1 MQWLQRAA
9 DRVHAMNHT
18 RATSLTFLLLLA
30 MLATATHAQDKLAEY
45 RLGPGDGIRIS
56 VFQNPNLT
64 LDTRVAEDGAISYPL
79 IGRAKIGGETL
90 AGAESIIARALEA
103 GNYIQSPQ
111 VTIVLMQLRSSQ
123 VSVLGLVNRAGRF
136 PLETLNTRVS
146 EVIAMAGGIAREGAD
161 FAILS
166 GDRNGKYF
174 RKEID
179 ITALFLS
186 GRHEDDVLVA
196 GGDVI
201 YVQRAPQFYVYGEV
215 NRPGSYRV
223 ERGMTIRQAL
233 VQGGGPTQRG
243 TERNLRLYRRGTDG
257 ELEASSPR
265 LSEAV
270 RPDDVLYVGESL
282 F

>member
-1 MQWLQRAA
+1 
-9 DRVHAMNHT
+9 MNLA
-18 RATSLTFLLLLA
+18 RATLLMFFLLLCSFPA
-30 MLATATHAQDKLAEY
+30 RAQDKLVEY

-64 LDTRVAEDGAISYPL
+64 LETRVAEDGAISYPL
-79 IGRAKIGGETL
+79 IGRVRIGGETL
-90 AGAESIIARALEA
+90 AGAEAIIAKALEA
-103 GNYIQSPQ
+103 GDYIQGPQ
-111 VTIVLMQLRSSQ
+111 VTIVLVQARSSQ

-146 EVIAMAGGIAREGAD
+146 EMIAMAGGITREGAD
-161 FAILS
+161 FVILS
-166 GDRNGKYF
+166 GERNGKYF

-179 ITALFLS
+179 VAALFLA
-186 GRHEDDVLVA
+186 GKHDEDVLVA

-215 NRPGSYRV
+215 NRPGSYRL
-223 ERGMTIRQAL
+223 ERGMTLRQAL

-243 TERNLRLYRRGTDG
+243 TEKNLRLYRRGAGG
-257 ELEASSPR
+257 ELAASSPR
-265 LSEAV
+265 LSEPVQA
-270 RPDDVLYVGESL
+270 DDVLYVGESL

>member
-1 MQWLQRAA
+1 
-9 DRVHAMNHT
+9 MNHS
-18 RATSLTFLLLLA
+18 RATLFTFLLMLA
-30 MLATATHAQDKLAEY
+30 MLASATHAQDKLVEY

-79 IGRAKIGGETL
+79 IGRVRIGGETL
-90 AGAESIIARALEA
+90 AGAEGIIARALEA

-111 VTIVLMQLRSSQ
+111 VTLVLMQARSSQ

-136 PLETLNTRVS
+136 PLETVNTRVS
-146 EVIAMAGGIAREGAD
+146 EMIAMAGGIAREGAD
-161 FAILS
+161 FVILS
-166 GDRNGKYF
+166 GERDGKYF

-179 ITALFLS
+179 VAALFLS
-186 GRHEDDVLVA
+186 GQHDDDVRVA

-201 YVQRAPQFYVYGEV
+201 YVHRAPQFYVYGEV

-243 TERNLRLYRRGTDG
+243 TERNLRVYRRAANG
-257 ELEASSPR
+257 ELETRSPR
-265 LSEAV
+265 LGEPV

>member
-1 MQWLQRAA
+1 VAPT
-9 DRVHAMNHT
+9 VGVVNHGRPT
-18 RATSLTFLLLLA
+18 LLVFLVLLA
-30 MLATATHAQDKLAEY
+30 MFASATHAQQKLVEY

-64 LDTRVAEDGAISYPL
+64 LDTRVAEDGAITYPL
-79 IGRAKIGGETL
+79 IGRVRIGGETL
-90 AGAESIIARALEA
+90 AGAESIIARGLEA

-111 VTIVLMQLRSSQ
+111 VTIMLMQARSSQ

-146 EVIAMAGGIAREGAD
+146 EMIAMAGGIAREGAD
-161 FAILS
+161 FVILS
-166 GDRNGKYF
+166 GERSGKYF

-179 ITALFLS
+179 VAALFLS
-186 GRHEDDVLVA
+186 GKHDDDVLVA

-201 YVQRAPQFYVYGEV
+201 YVQRAPQFYIYGEV

-243 TERNLRLYRRGTDG
+243 TERNLRLYRRGADG
-257 ELEASSPR
+257 ELEASRPH
-265 LSEAV
+265 LSEPV
-270 RPDDVLYVGESL
+270 RSDDVLYVGESL

>member
-1 MQWLQRAA
+1 
-9 DRVHAMNHT
+9 MNHT
-18 RATSLTFLLLLA
+18 RATSLAFLLLLA
-30 MLATATHAQDKLAEY
+30 LLATATHAQDKLVEY

-64 LDTRVAEDGAISYPL
+64 LETRLAEDGAISYPL

-201 YVQRAPQFYVYGEV
+201 YVQRAPQVYVYGEV

-243 TERNLRLYRRGTDG
+243 TERNLRLYRRGADG

>member
-1 MQWLQRAA
+1 
-9 DRVHAMNHT
+9 MNHN
-18 RATSLTFLLLLA
+18 RATLFIFLLMLA
-30 MLATATHAQDKLAEY
+30 MLAGATHAQDKLVEY

-56 VFQNPNLT
+56 VFQNPNLM

-79 IGRAKIGGETL
+79 IGRVRIGGQTL
-90 AGAESIIARALEA
+90 AGAEGMIARALEA

-111 VTIVLMQLRSSQ
+111 VTLVLMQARSSQ

-136 PLETLNTRVS
+136 PLETVNTRVS
-146 EVIAMAGGIAREGAD
+146 EMIAMAGGIAREGAD

-166 GDRNGKYF
+166 GERDGKYF

-179 ITALFLS
+179 VGALFLS
-186 GRHEDDVLVA
+186 GRHEDDVRVA

-201 YVQRAPQFYVYGEV
+201 YVERAPQFYIYGEV

-243 TERNLRLYRRGTDG
+243 TERNLRMYRRAANG
-257 ELEASSPR
+257 ELETRSPR
-265 LSEAV
+265 LGEPV

>member
-1 MQWLQRAA
+1 
-9 DRVHAMNHT
+9 MNPS
-18 RATSLTFLLLLA
+18 RPRLLIFLLLL
-30 MLATATHAQDKLAEY
+30 LVGTAAYAQEKLVEY
-45 RLGPGDGIRIS
+45 RLGAGDGIRIS
-56 VFQNPNLT
+56 VFQNANLT
-64 LDTRVAEDGAISYPL
+64 LETRVAEDGAISYPL
-79 IGRAKIGGETL
+79 IGRVRIGGETL

-111 VTIVLMQLRSSQ
+111 VTIVLMQARSSQ

-136 PLETLNTRVS
+136 ALETLNTRVS
-146 EVIAMAGGIAREGAD
+146 EMIALAGGISREGAD
-161 FAILS
+161 FVILS
-166 GDRNGKYF
+166 GERNGKYF

-179 ITALFLS
+179 VAALFLS
-186 GRHEDDVLVA
+186 GRHDDDVLVA

-201 YVQRAPQFYVYGEV
+201 YVQRAPQFYIYGEV

-223 ERGMTIRQAL
+223 ERGMTLRQAL

-243 TERNLRLYRRGTDG
+243 TERNLRLYRRGADG

-265 LSEAV
+265 LSEV
-270 RPDDVLYVGESL
+270 IRPDDVLYVGESL

>member
-1 MQWLQRAA
+1 
-9 DRVHAMNHT
+9 MNHS
-18 RATSLTFLLLLA
+18 RATLLMLFLLLA
-30 MLATATHAQDKLAEY
+30 MFAFPAHAQQKLVEY

-64 LDTRVAEDGAISYPL
+64 LDTRVAEDGAITYPL
-79 IGRAKIGGETL
+79 IGRVRIGGETL
-90 AGAESIIARALEA
+90 AGAESIIARGLEA

-111 VTIVLMQLRSSQ
+111 VTITLMQARSSQ

-146 EVIAMAGGIAREGAD
+146 EMIAMAGGIAREGAD
-161 FAILS
+161 FVILS
-166 GDRNGKYF
+166 GERSGKYF

-179 ITALFLS
+179 VAALFLS
-186 GRHEDDVLVA
+186 GKHDDDVLVA

-201 YVQRAPQFYVYGEV
+201 YVQRAPQFYIYGEV

-243 TERNLRLYRRGTDG
+243 TERNLRLYRRGADG
-257 ELEASSPR
+257 ELEASRPH
-265 LSEAV
+265 LSEPV
-270 RPDDVLYVGESL
+270 RSDDVLYVGESL

>member
-1 MQWLQRAA
+1 
-9 DRVHAMNHT
+9 MNHS
-18 RATSLTFLLLLA
+18 RATLLGFFLLLA
-30 MLATATHAQDKLAEY
+30 MFALPANAQEKLVEY
-45 RLGPGDGIRIS
+45 RLGAGDGIRVS

-64 LDTRVAEDGAISYPL
+64 LETRVAEDGAISYPL
-79 IGRAKIGGETL
+79 IGRVRIGGETL
-90 AGAESIIARALEA
+90 AGAESIIARALET

-111 VTIVLMQLRSSQ
+111 VTIMLMQARSSQ

-136 PLETLNTRVS
+136 PLETVNTRVS
-146 EVIAMAGGIAREGAD
+146 EMIAMAGGIAREGAD
-161 FAILS
+161 FVILS
-166 GDRNGKYF
+166 GERNGKYF

-179 ITALFLS
+179 VAALFLT
-186 GRHEDDVLVA
+186 GKHDDDVLVA

-223 ERGMTIRQAL
+223 ERGMTVRQAL

-243 TERNLRLYRRGTDG
+243 TERNLRLYRRGAAG
-257 ELEASSPR
+257 ELEASSPH
-265 LSEAV
+265 LSEPV
-270 RPDDVLYVGESL
+270 RPDDVLHVGESL

>member
-1 MQWLQRAA
+1 MRG
-9 DRVHAMNHT
+9 DV
-18 RATSLTFLLLLA
+18 SLPTVDAVKLIYLLLLA
-30 MLATATHAQDKLAEY
+30 MFASATHAQEKLVEY

-64 LDTRVAEDGAISYPL
+64 LDTRLAEDGAISYPL
-79 IGRAKIGGETL
+79 IGRVKIGGETL
-90 AGAESIIARALEA
+90 AGAEGIIARALEA

-111 VTIVLMQLRSSQ
+111 VTIVLMQARSSQ

-146 EVIAMAGGIAREGAD
+146 EMIAMAGGIAREGAD
-161 FAILS
+161 FVILT
-166 GDRNGKYF
+166 GARNGKYF

-179 ITALFLS
+179 VAALFLS
-186 GRHEDDVLVA
+186 GKHEDDVLVA

-215 NRPGSYRV
+215 NRPGAYRV

-243 TERNLRLYRRGTDG
+243 TERNLRLYRRGATG

-265 LSEAV
+265 LSEPV
-270 RPDDVLYVGESL
+270 RADDVLYVGESL

>member
-1 MQWLQRAA
+1 LLML
-9 DRVHAMNHT
+9 
-18 RATSLTFLLLLA
+18 FLLLA
-30 MLATATHAQDKLAEY
+30 MFAFPAHAQDKVVEY

-64 LDTRVAEDGAISYPL
+64 LETRVADDGAITYPL
-79 IGRAKIGGETL
+79 IGRARISGETL

-111 VTIVLMQLRSSQ
+111 VTIVLTQARSSQ

-146 EVIAMAGGIAREGAD
+146 EMIAMAGGIAREGAD
-161 FAILS
+161 FVILS
-166 GDRNGKYF
+166 GERNGKYF

-179 ITALFLS
+179 VAALFLS
-186 GRHEDDVLVA
+186 GKQEDDVRVA
-196 GGDVI
+196 GGDVL
-201 YVQRAPQFYVYGEV
+201 YVQRAPQFYIYGEV

-243 TERNLRLYRRGTDG
+243 TERNLRLYRRGAGG
-257 ELEASSPR
+257 ELEASSAR
-265 LSEAV
+265 LSEPV
-270 RPDDVLYVGESL
+270 RADDVLYVGESL